1 MFLNVG
7 SIFVCAVISDLY
19 FFLSSDFLKN
29 YWEIKIST
37 IYLKSC
43 TVNVS
48 AMARLGELA
57 ITGAVLYFS
66 DFTQFFNHDKSSS
79 ISLLI
84 KGKSKDLQKLLKYS
98 NETTTSA
105 FNVLLLICVFPII
118 FVLYSKDLLVIIL
131 LLFIL

>member
-1 MFLNVG
+1 M
-7 SIFVCAVISDLY
+7 D
-19 FFLSSDFLKN
+19 D

-43 TVNVS
+43 IVNVS
-48 AMARLGELA
+48 AIARLDELA

>member
-29 YWEIKIST
+29 HWEIKIST

-48 AMARLGELA
+48 AIARLGELT